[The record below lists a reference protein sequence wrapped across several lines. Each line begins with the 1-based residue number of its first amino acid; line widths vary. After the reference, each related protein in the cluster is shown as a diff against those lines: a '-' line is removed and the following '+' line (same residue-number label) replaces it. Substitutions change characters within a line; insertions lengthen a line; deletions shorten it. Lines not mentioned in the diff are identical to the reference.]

1 MADTNTEMLDALIIG
16 SGFAGLGMAV
26 ALRQAGETRFLI
38 LEKGG
43 DVGGVWRDNAYP
55 GAACDVP
62 SHLYS

>member
-55 GAACDVP
+55 GAA
-62 SHLYS
+62 